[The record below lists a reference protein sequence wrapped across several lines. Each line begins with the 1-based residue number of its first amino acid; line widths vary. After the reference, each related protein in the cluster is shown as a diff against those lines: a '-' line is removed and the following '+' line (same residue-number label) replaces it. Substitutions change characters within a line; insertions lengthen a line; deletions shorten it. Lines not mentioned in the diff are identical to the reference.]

1 MAEVRSSVLDAA
13 ASRAAASWKV
23 LGRSTLARRAV
34 IVALLVLIWQG
45 IAAFQDNPIL
55 LPTFSQTAGAFLTA
69 VLEDRLL
76 EAAAASLVV
85 LLKGYAIAVGLGL
98 LLVSAA
104 VANTFAREVLHTL
117 AAMFSPLPAIALLP
131 IAMLWFGLGER
142 SLLLV
147 LVYSVIWP
155 FALAALAGFESVP
168 QTQRLVGRNYGL
180 RGLRYVIHILIPGAL
195 APILAGLQVGWAF
208 AWRTLIAAELVFG
221 VTSSEGGLGW
231 FIYRARNELL
241 TDKAF
246 AGLAAVIIIGLV
258 AEAVVFRTIE
268 RATVRRWGMQG

>member
-45 IAAFQDNPIL
+45 IAALQDNPIL